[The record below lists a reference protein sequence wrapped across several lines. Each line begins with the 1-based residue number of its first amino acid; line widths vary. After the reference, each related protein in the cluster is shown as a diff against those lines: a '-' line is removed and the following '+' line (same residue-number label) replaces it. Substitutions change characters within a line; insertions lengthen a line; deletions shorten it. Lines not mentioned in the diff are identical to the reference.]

1 MRCPICGYEES
12 KVVDSRPTEDGK
24 SIRRRRECMKCKN
37 RFTTYEKIEE
47 RPIVVIKKDGTRES
61 FDINKIIRGMV
72 KSGEKRP
79 ITMDEVE
86 KAAERIENTIQNSM
100 GKEVK
105 SSEIG
110 NLVMKELKD
119 MDEVSYVRFASVYRE
134 FKDIESFAKE
144 LDEILKE
151 KKD

>member
-1 MRCPICGYEES
+1 
-12 KVVDSRPTEDGK
+12 
-24 SIRRRRECMKCKN
+24 
-37 RFTTYEKIEE
+37 
-47 RPIVVIKKDGTRES
+47 
-61 FDINKIIRGMV
+61 MV